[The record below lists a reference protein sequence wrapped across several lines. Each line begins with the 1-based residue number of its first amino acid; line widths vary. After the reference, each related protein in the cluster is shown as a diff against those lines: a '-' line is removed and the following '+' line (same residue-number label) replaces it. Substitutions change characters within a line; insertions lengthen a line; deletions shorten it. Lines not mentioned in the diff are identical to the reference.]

1 MEKKMNNINL
11 IGRLTKNVELSTTQT
26 GKTKASFTLAVERRY
41 AKDGQNADF
50 INCESWENTAK
61 FMAQYMHKGD
71 RIGLTG
77 RLAVDQYRDNQGN
90 NKTFTK
96 VVVEEVYF
104 ADGKKGGSKKE
115 EAGIDFID
123 SAFNIDNIDF
133 NQMSGLNKPVHL
145 YKNTKEKDKNMDK
158 ENQMVLKEIYQK
170 RIIKTYILDNQK
182 TINKG
187 VNGIFEMLQSY
198 KNRYI
203 NALAEMKKAEKDKYL
218 IKRKKLLKQNLR
230 LREKNKKY
238 KLQIDEFN
246 IEKEKEIKKI
256 EEEHIQEI
264 EKLHQEINEIKI
276 KMKTYQK
283 IAENKKDIKEI
294 IDGLRHVQV

>member
-1 MEKKMNNINL
+1 
-11 IGRLTKNVELSTTQT
+11 
-26 GKTKASFTLAVERRY
+26 
-41 AKDGQNADF
+41 
-50 INCESWENTAK
+50 
-61 FMAQYMHKGD
+61 
-71 RIGLTG
+71 
-77 RLAVDQYRDNQGN
+77 
-90 NKTFTK
+90 
-96 VVVEEVYF
+96 
-104 ADGKKGGSKKE
+104 
-115 EAGIDFID
+115 
-123 SAFNIDNIDF
+123 
-133 NQMSGLNKPVHL
+133 
-145 YKNTKEKDKNMDK
+145 MDK

-294 IDGLRHVQV
+294 IDGLRHV